1 MLFCQTF
8 KVFFENMPNNQ
19 LSLLD
24 NMKKKS
30 TCHTCI
36 KNSFFYLFY
45 RYNPVREAEEM
56 PSTDDIW
63 KLLHSKIMN
72 SFSSVKQA
80 FLVFDDVSEN

>member
-1 MLFCQTF
+1 MS
-8 KVFFENMPNNQ
+8 N
-19 LSLLD
+19 LD
-24 NMKKKS
+24 FIS
-30 TCHTCI
+30 
-36 KNSFFYLFY
+36 LFY

-80 FLVFDDVSEN
+80 FLVFDDVSDYLHLVALRNNYGRCSCVSSFLYAGRGFTAVKYEF